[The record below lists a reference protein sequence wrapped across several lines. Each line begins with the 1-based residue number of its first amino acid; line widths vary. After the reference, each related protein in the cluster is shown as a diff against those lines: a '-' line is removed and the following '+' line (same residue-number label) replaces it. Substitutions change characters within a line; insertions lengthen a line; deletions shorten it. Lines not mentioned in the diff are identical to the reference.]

1 MTIEFSPQSHNFS
14 TNKNAV
20 ERALHMSEHISI
32 EMDAV
37 IALKYL
43 ALSHLSLCVFL
54 SLMPIDVDADAWC
67 WDWYFFMFNRKKTLS
82 MLQKIFVWCTIA
94 RKYFLNVL
102 IQLTRNYGEKKYKQ
116 QPQQQQQ
123 QWTTAPYRR
132 KTNECANNET
142 TLNKVTI
149 AIEWETTEWKMAYY
163 IIKSVE

>member
-32 EMDAV
+32 KMDAV
-37 IALKYL
+37 IALKYS

-54 SLMPIDVDADAWC
+54 SLMPIDVDAWC
-67 WDWYFFMFNRKKTLS
+67 WDWYFFMFNRKKNPFYASENICLMHDST
-82 MLQKIFVWCTIA
+82 QIFFKCTNTIDA
-94 RKYFLNVL
+94 KLWR
-102 IQLTRNYGEKKYKQ
+102 KKYKQ
-116 QPQQQQQ
+116 QPQQQQHHQ
-123 QWTTAPYRR
+123 QRTTAPYRR
-132 KTNECANNET
+132 NTNECANNET